1 MNSPRTIL
9 RVVGAA
15 VLIPCFAFSQAE
27 SPAPAG
33 AANDIY
39 QLDSLKVNPTS
50 ATEAVLPTSRTVS
63 SVFGTDLSVLDTPRS
78 VSLVS
83 TQLMKDLDIRGPLDF
98 LRGVSGAYTDSQ
110 FGAANLVDLR
120 GQSAEV
126 YQNGVR
132 RTTRSDGM
140 PLSFNGVEAVDV
152 VKGPA
157 STVFGASSLVGG
169 YINLITKRP
178 HFDAPEGY
186 VSATVGSW
194 DTYRWQMDVG
204 GPIAKDKLAY
214 RLSYEGENSD
224 SYYRYVYN
232 HQQDL
237 YFALSYVASPTLRF
251 DFNNDFHQ
259 AKYVSTTGMNRPTQ
273 ELIDS
278 GLYYAGQAA
287 SRGIFNV
294 IPVSGVVKLDRSIT
308 LVAPGDYDKG
318 TNYQAQFDTYLTF
331 NADSW
336 LVNRSYFEYYTLQ
349 QRQLAQRYY
358 NNVDY
363 SYTFFDRLEYHLK
376 KKTGA
381 LEHELITGLS
391 FRYMRARG
399 YGDFYNEYLNATDLT
414 GDPTKFPITSLF
426 GVVAVPGYAGDF
438 AVPGVTYGDPLHPFS
453 MPSTIKAESAE
464 AGLFIQHTL
473 KFNEKWALLYGAR
486 LNLTSETAAD
496 PLPPSGY
503 TPARDS
509 ITVGAG
515 AGNASLTFKPAA
527 NSTYYVTFSYN
538 QSTAGT
544 AGGLPAGFTG
554 AALSPGSF
562 HIDNFLYEAGAKYQL
577 VNNKL
582 FLSLAA
588 FNQIRSQ
595 TDIFGNT
602 SKVKVDGGE
611 AELSYQPSRTLYVSA
626 GLSYLHA
633 IVPDQASGSLTR
645 SVYDAFAAPYGT
657 GLGSPNFGSLPVADR
672 RVPGTPLKSGN
683 LSARYKLPSGL
694 GISANVV
701 VTDEI
706 VTSYLGN
713 VKIPTQF
720 TLNTAIFYEQKT
732 WDARVSFFNVTDEK
746 NFTAIGSIFGNE
758 LIQAD
763 LSFHIEATVRYKF

>member
-1 MNSPRTIL
+1 MNL
-9 RVVGAA
+9 RRSTLSVIGLFS
-15 VLIPCFAFSQAE
+15 LIPCVLLSQTDGT
-27 SPAPAG
+27 AG
-33 AANDIY
+33 APHSDDVLE
-39 QLDSLKVNPTS
+39 LDSLKVNPTS
-50 ATEAVLPTSRTVS
+50 ATEAILPTSRTVS
-63 SVFGTDLSVLDTPRS
+63 SVLGADLSVLDTPRS
-78 VSLVS
+78 VTLIS
-83 TQLMKDLDIRGPLDF
+83 TQLFKDLDIRGPLDF
-98 LRGVSGAYTDSQ
+98 LRAVSGAYTDSQ

-120 GQSAEV
+120 GQAAEV

-178 HFDAPEGY
+178 HFDTLEGY
-186 VSATVGSW
+186 VSGTVGSW
-194 DTYRWQMDVG
+194 DTYRWQVDVG
-204 GPIAKDKLAY
+204 GPITKDKLAY
-214 RLSYEGENSD
+214 RLSYEGESSN

-251 DFNNDFHQ
+251 DFNNDFHH

-294 IPVSGVVKLDRSIT
+294 VPVSGVVPLARSIT
-308 LVAPGDYDKG
+308 LVAPGDHDQG

-331 NADSW
+331 DPDHW
-336 LVNRSYFEYYTLQ
+336 IVNRSYFEYYTLQ

-363 SYTFFDRLEYHLK
+363 SDTFFDRLEYHLK

-381 LEHELITGLS
+381 LEHELIAGVS

-399 YGDFYNEYLNATDLT
+399 YGDFFNEYLNATDLT

-426 GVVAVPGYAGDF
+426 GVVPVPGYAGDF
-438 AVPGVTYGDPLHPFS
+438 AVPGVVYGDPLHPFS
-453 MPSTIKAESAE
+453 MPSTVKGESSE
-464 AGLFIQHTL
+464 TGIFFQHDV
-473 KFNEKWALLYGAR
+473 KFNERWSLLVGGR
-486 LNLTSETAAD
+486 LNVTSETVTD
-496 PLPPSGY
+496 PLPPPGY
-503 TPARDS
+503 TAAHDS
-509 ITVGAG
+509 TTVGAG
-515 AGNASLTFKPAA
+515 AGNASVTFKPAA
-527 NSTYYVTFSYN
+527 NSTYYATFAYN

-554 AALSPGSF
+554 STLSPSSF
-562 HIDNFLYEAGAKYQL
+562 HIDNFLYEIGAKYQL
-577 VNNKL
+577 VNNRL
-582 FLSLAA
+582 FLSVAA
-588 FNQIRSQ
+588 FDQVRSE

-611 AELSYQPSRTLYVSA
+611 LELSYQPSKAFYVS
-626 GLSYLHA
+626 GGISYLHA
-633 IVPDQASGSLTR
+633 IVPDQASGALTAN
-645 SVYDAFAAPYGT
+645 VYDAFAAPYGT
-657 GLGSPNFGSLPVADR
+657 GLGSPNFGGLPLADR
-672 RVPGTPLKSGN
+672 RLPGTPLKSGN
-683 LSARYKLPSGL
+683 LSARYKHPSGV
-694 GISANVV
+694 GVSANLV
-701 VTDEI
+701 VTGDMP
-706 VTSYLGN
+706 TSYLGN
-713 VKIPTQF
+713 VKIPTQYS
-720 TLNTAIFYEQKT
+720 LNAAVFYEKKT
-732 WDARVSFFNVTDEK
+732 WDVRVSFFNVTDEK

-763 LSFHIEATVRYKF
+763 LPFHIEATARFKF